1 MGLVY
6 ADLTLQN
13 ATDVGEAGR
22 GYIKAKDIRQTKV
35 RAMVDTGAGT
45 LVINEAIYA
54 ALGLQTEYLRRSTF
68 GNSTKEICKVTEPV
82 RITWKDR
89 ISTCHAV
96 VVSGGGEVL
105 LGAIP
110 LEDMDLIVH
119 PSKEELVGAH
129 GDEIM
134 CIIK

>member
-1 MGLVY
+1 
-6 ADLTLQN
+6 
-13 ATDVGEAGR
+13 
-22 GYIKAKDIRQTKV
+22 
-35 RAMVDTGAGT
+35 MVDTGAGT

-54 ALGLQTEYLRRSTF
+54 ALGLRTERLRQSTF
-68 GNSTKEICKVTEPV
+68 GNSTKEVCKITDPV
-82 RITWKDR
+82 KITWKDR
-89 ISTCHAV
+89 DTVCRAV

-129 GDEIM
+129 GDEQM